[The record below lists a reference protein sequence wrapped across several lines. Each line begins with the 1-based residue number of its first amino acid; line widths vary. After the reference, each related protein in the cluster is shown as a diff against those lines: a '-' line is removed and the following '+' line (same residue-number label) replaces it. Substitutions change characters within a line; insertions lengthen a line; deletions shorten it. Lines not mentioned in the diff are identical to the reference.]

1 MKKSDDLLNEPLITG
16 QIDDPHDLNTL
27 WLDLRLFFGSSDT
40 MLQEWIATPLPI
52 LGGQE
57 PRSIMQ
63 TGDGRNQIRNCIQK
77 MRDGDF

>member
-1 MKKSDDLLNEPLITG
+1 MKKSDDLLNELSITG
-16 QIDDPHDLNTL
+16 QIDDSHDLNKL

-40 MLQEWIATPLPI
+40 ILQEWIATPLPI

-57 PRSIMQ
+57 PRSMMQ